1 MNLQFS
7 SRFWYP
13 LGKLKSLL
21 RSLEEW
27 KAFILFLATS
37 LTCWKSLK
45 LEMAS
50 SNGFKCASFS
60 SSLHKLKKSD
70 HHLSILWSP
79 PKSAWEVVT
88 PNSSNFPPY
97 SLYFNDLVL
106 LFFRGY
112 CNFESE
118 RALGFWNHGYWYKII
133 IEKSVMTAISDIQNS
148 TEFCSHSWRILC
160 TSASLVEKL
169 ECRALVFYYLI
180 RRADDYRIL
189 HEQIECWPEKQ
200 IEWLT
205 KTHQL
210 EFRPEKQLKTA
221 VVSFI
226 TSLFFILFCS
236 TNDNFEVTLSI
247 KARPPWKVHKVLIS

>member
-1 MNLQFS
+1 MYTAPISCYRNNILIIQC
-7 SRFWYP
+7 WHP

-21 RSLEEW
+21 HSLEEW

-88 PNSSNFPPY
+88 PISSNVPPY
-97 SLYFNDLVL
+97 SLYFNDI
-106 LFFRGY
+106 FFTFFHPF

-118 RALGFWNHGYWYKII
+118 RALELWNQGCWYNKWYSNFVGPSAQGIVP
-133 IEKSVMTAISDIQNS
+133 SVKV
-148 TEFCSHSWRILC
+148 
-160 TSASLVEKL
+160 TSAFFFLS
-169 ECRALVFYYLI
+169 
-180 RRADDYRIL
+180 
-189 HEQIECWPEKQ
+189 
-200 IEWLT
+200 
-205 KTHQL
+205 
-210 EFRPEKQLKTA
+210 EF
-221 VVSFI
+221 S
-226 TSLFFILFCS
+226 
-236 TNDNFEVTLSI
+236 
-247 KARPPWKVHKVLIS
+247 VHLPIW

>member
-21 RSLEEW
+21 HSLEEW

-148 TEFCSHSWRILC
+148 SEFCSHSWRILC

-169 ECRALVFYYLI
+169 ECRALVFLLFNQKS
-180 RRADDYRIL
+180 RWLPNSSRADRMLTRKANRMADQNTSARIPTRKAAEDSRCL
-189 HEQIECWPEKQ
+189 IHH
-200 IEWLT
+200 L
-205 KTHQL
+205 
-210 EFRPEKQLKTA
+210 
-221 VVSFI
+221 FI
-226 TSLFFILFCS
+226 FHF
-236 TNDNFEVTLSI
+236 
-247 KARPPWKVHKVLIS
+247 VLQH